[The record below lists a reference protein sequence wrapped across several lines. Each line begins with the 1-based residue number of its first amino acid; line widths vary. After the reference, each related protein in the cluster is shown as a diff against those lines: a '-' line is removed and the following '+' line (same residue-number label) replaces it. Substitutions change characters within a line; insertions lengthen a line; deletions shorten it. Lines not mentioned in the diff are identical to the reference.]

1 MVIVSN
7 SFCFVNRKKEKS
19 QYIFLRLFYYFLCRK
34 FLFSFWKEERKNE
47 E

>member
-19 QYIFLRLFYYFLCRK
+19 EYIFSIGTLIFAMESFC
-34 FLFSFWKEERKNE
+34 FLFAKKYRF
-47 E
+47 